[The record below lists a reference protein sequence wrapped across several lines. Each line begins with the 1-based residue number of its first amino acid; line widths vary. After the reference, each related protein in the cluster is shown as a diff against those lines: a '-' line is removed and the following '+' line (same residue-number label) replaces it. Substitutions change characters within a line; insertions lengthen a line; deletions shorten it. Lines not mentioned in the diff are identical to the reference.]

1 MVKVINKYRQY
12 MLVAFGVVLMVAF
25 IVPQANQLF
34 IGDQLSRK
42 VATVK
47 GSSVTAAD
55 MNRARNE
62 YDVLRSLL
70 DPIGLRFD
78 LAKELFGA
86 ENERHWLLLSR
97 AAQDGGFMAT
107 LDDGKQFAKD
117 LRDGLLVPQLAKGAA
132 LQRNPFL
139 RQAPQYLDMLANQE
153 LSDPVKRKAIEEEAG
168 KRMDIAV
175 AQASRT
181 AHVSDRDV
189 QLALAKANAIGRMQT
204 AWREAHRVSDKR
216 ALLEADESG
225 DVVYVDQTLML
236 AKVIAPLGAPPS
248 PELVQKLFNEFKDV
262 KRGDGD
268 HGFGYRLPARIK
280 LEWMTIDRAAIAAS
294 VVLDPVE
301 VNKYWRQN
309 RDKFPGDFAAERT
322 RVEDELRE
330 QRVESILSTIDKAVK
345 AETIRM
351 LGKIETKGGYR
362 VLPPDWLSRMPRMEQ
377 LAQLTVTNAKEIGGV
392 TIPLPQVVVKSD
404 QFLTRAELT
413 GIAGIGDSVVRVG
426 SKQFPLPEL
435 AFRVREIAG
444 NDSDVTIQ
452 VGVPFDTYAQ
462 DSQGNRYYFIVLEAR
477 KDEPPANLE
486 EVRAQVEIDAKAL
499 DQFDK
504 LSAQAELMRTI
515 ATTEGLDGVA
525 RYFTQAF
532 PGASAPVQRRKIAV
546 TANNI
551 QGADS
556 TFNQPEYREAV
567 MNAAKKLDPLKPI
580 IDYPADDRT
589 LAIVMPKPLTV
600 AIVQLIGRAPVSVE
614 RMRNEADSFGA
625 IYAAKELPMKSMRD
639 AFGYS
644 AMRDRMKFVD
654 LTRGSDEEESPAQTP
669 ATSPA
674 PVTTPSQ
681 PAEHAES
688 PTPSP
693 AG

>member
-12 MLVAFGVVLMVAF
+12 LLVAFGVVLMVAF

-42 VATVK
+42 VATVN
-47 GSSVTAAD
+47 GSTVTAAD

-62 YDVLRSLL
+62 YDVVRSLL
-70 DPIGLRFD
+70 DPLGLRID

-97 AAQDGGFMAT
+97 AAQEGGYLAT
-107 LDDGKQFAKD
+107 PADGKQFEKD

-153 LSDPVKRKAIEEEAG
+153 LADPAKRKAMEEEAQ
-168 KRMDIAV
+168 KRLDIAV
-175 AQASRT
+175 ARAAGS
-181 AHVSDRDV
+181 AHVTDRDV
-189 QLALAKANAIGRMQT
+189 QMALSKANAIGRMQT

-216 ALLEADESG
+216 ALLEADETG
-225 DVVYVDQTLML
+225 DVVYVDQALML

-280 LEWMTIDRAAIAAS
+280 IEWMRIDRAAIAAS
-294 VVLDPVE
+294 VELDPVE

-309 RDKFPGDFAAERT
+309 RDKFPGEFAAERT
-322 RVEDELRE
+322 KVETELRD

-345 AETIRM
+345 AETIRA
-351 LGKIETKGGYR
+351 LGKIESKGGYR
-362 VLPPDWLSRMPRMEQ
+362 VLPADWFSRMPRMEQ
-377 LAQLTVTNAKEIGGV
+377 LAQLTVANAKEIGKIS
-392 TIPLPQVVVKSD
+392 IPLPQVVVKAD
-404 QFLTRAELT
+404 QFLTRAELA

-426 SKQFPLPEL
+426 TKQFPLPEV
-435 AFRVREIAG
+435 AFRAKEITG

-462 DSQGNRYYFIVLEAR
+462 DPEGNRYYFIVLDAR
-477 KDEPPANLE
+477 KDEPPASLDD
-486 EVRAQVEIDAKAL
+486 VRAQVELDAKAL

-504 LSAQAELMRTI
+504 LSSQAEVMRTVAI
-515 ATTEGLDGVA
+515 TDGLEGVG

-532 PGASAPVQRRKIAV
+532 PGASAPIQRHKIAV
-546 TANNI
+546 TANNV

-556 TFNQPEYREAV
+556 TFNQPEYREAI
-567 MNAAKKLDPLKPI
+567 MTAARKLDPLKPV
-580 IDYPADDRT
+580 IDYPAEDRT
-589 LAIVMPKPLTV
+589 IAVVMPKPLTV
-600 AIVQLIGRAPVSVE
+600 AIVQLIGRAPVSIE
-614 RMRNEADSFGA
+614 RMRNEGDSFGA
-625 IYAAKELPMKSMRD
+625 MYSAKELPLKAMRD
-639 AFGYS
+639 AFS
-644 AMRDRMKFVD
+644 FAAMKDRMKFVD
-654 LTRGSDEEESPAQTP
+654 LARGSDESDSGAPASSANQSRP
-669 ATSPA
+669 GSEKPA
-674 PVTTPSQ
+674 PAAPNGAS
-681 PAEHAES
+681 
-688 PTPSP
+688 
-693 AG
+693 

>member
-47 GSSVTAAD
+47 GSSVTAGD
-55 MNRARNE
+55 MNRARSE
-62 YDVLRSLL
+62 FEVLRSLL
-70 DPIGLRFD
+70 DPIGLRID

-86 ENERHWLLLSR
+86 ENEKHWLLLSR
-97 AAQDGGFMAT
+97 AAQDGGYMAT
-107 LDDGKQFAKD
+107 PADGKQFEKD

-153 LSDPVKRKAIEEEAG
+153 LADPAKRKSMEEEAQ
-168 KRMDIAV
+168 KRLDIAV
-175 AQASRT
+175 MRAAGT

-204 AWREAHRVSDKR
+204 AWREAHRISDKR

-236 AKVIAPLGAPPS
+236 AKAIAPLGAAPS

-280 LEWMTIDRAAIAAS
+280 IEWMKIDRAAIAAS
-294 VVLDPVE
+294 FELDPVE

-309 RDKFPGDFAAERT
+309 QDRFPGKFSDERPK
-322 RVEDELRE
+322 VEAELRE
-330 QRVESILSTIDKAVK
+330 QRVESILSTIDKAVS
-345 AETIRM
+345 AETIRS
-351 LGKIETKGGYR
+351 LGKIERKGGYR
-362 VLPPDWLSRMPRMEQ
+362 ALPADWYTRMPRMEQ
-377 LAQLTVTNAKEIGGV
+377 LAQLTVASAKEIGKV
-392 TIPLPQVVVKSD
+392 TIPLPQVVVKAD
-404 QFLTRAELT
+404 QFLTRPELS

-426 SKQFPLPEL
+426 SKQFPLPDV
-435 AFRVREIAG
+435 AFRVREIVG
-444 NDSDVTIQ
+444 NDPEVTVQ
-452 VGVPFDTYAQ
+452 VGVPFDTYSQ
-462 DSQGNRYYFIVLEAR
+462 DPEGNRYYFIVLEAR
-477 KDEPPANLE
+477 KDEPPANLDD
-486 EVRAQVEIDAKAL
+486 VRAQVEMDAKAL

-504 LSAQAELMRTI
+504 LADQAELMRTI
-515 ATTEGLDGVA
+515 AITDGLDGVG

-532 PGASAPVQRRKIAV
+532 PGASAPIQRHKVAV
-546 TANNI
+546 TANNV

-556 TFNQPEYREAV
+556 TFNQPEYREAIID
-567 MNAAKKLDPLKPI
+567 AAKKLDPLKSV
-580 IDYPADDRT
+580 IDYPADERT
-589 LAIVMPKPLTV
+589 LAIVMRKPLTV
-600 AIVQLIGRAPVSVE
+600 AIVQLIGRAPVSIE
-614 RMRNEADSFGA
+614 RMRNEGDSFGA
-625 IYAAKELPMKSMRD
+625 MYSAKELPMKAMKD
-639 AFGYS
+639 AFSFS
-644 AMRDRMKFVD
+644 AMKDRMKFVD
-654 LTRGSDEEESPAQTP
+654 LTKGSDEPETG
-669 ATSPA
+669 A
-674 PVTTPSQ
+674 PET
-681 PAEHAES
+681 
-688 PTPSP
+688 TPSP
-693 AG
+693 AREKSASTTPTPAG